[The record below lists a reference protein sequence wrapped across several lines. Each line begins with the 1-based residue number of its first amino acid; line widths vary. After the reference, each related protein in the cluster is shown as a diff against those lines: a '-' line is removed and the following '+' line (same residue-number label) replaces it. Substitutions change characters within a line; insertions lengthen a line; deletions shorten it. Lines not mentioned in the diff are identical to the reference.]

1 VFPLESPENNKE
13 ATTATTEP
21 VAATPI
27 VTPVDSTDDVEGDES
42 DIDIVLSQMKD
53 RQHWLQNLLHKH
65 KRLTKKIQP
74 RVLTLEHRN
83 WRKLC
88 VILPPESQTSNAF
101 VDEAKKS
108 CWVNDMLHSEVQQQG
123 MLLCLAQAH
132 PDVCLK
138 VGKQKRINLQKSA
151 LSTPQTIALGRLT
164 GINDSQLQKIRSFLK
179 KFVKP
184 I

>member
-1 VFPLESPENNKE
+1 
-13 ATTATTEP
+13 
-21 VAATPI
+21 
-27 VTPVDSTDDVEGDES
+27 
-42 DIDIVLSQMKD
+42 M
-53 RQHWLQNLLHKH
+53 
-65 KRLTKKIQP
+65 
-74 RVLTLEHRN
+74 
-83 WRKLC
+83 
-88 VILPPESQTSNAF
+88 ILPPESQTSNTF